1 MSDDNHGNHDGH
13 IEIEAFGERVR
24 LRPPTVGEFDLPCVQ
39 RLHAQLEHHMVR
51 MDGVEPDDPGA
62 TMRIDRSMRLALMA
76 TEEIARR
83 VRACL
88 AACACAP
95 VDCPEV
101 TDDTAALYLSV
112 AAALVEALGARAR
125 LGESR
130 PLSG

>member
-1 MSDDNHGNHDGH
+1 MSDSDH
-13 IEIEAFGERVR
+13 IEIEAFGARVR
-24 LRPPTVGEFDLPCVQ
+24 LRPPTVGELDLPCVQ
-39 RLHAQLEHHMVR
+39 RLHAQLAHHMVR
-51 MDGVEPDDPGA
+51 MEGVDADADDTA
-62 TMRIDRSMRLALMA
+62 MQFDRHMLKALKA

-88 AACACAP
+88 AACALAP